1 MVLDLPAA
9 LAVDILAIP
18 RDHLVADN
26 GEVALGLVAKE
37 LFEQRTNDGAHAG
50 GQNDNGH
57 VVLLGPV
64 IEFLKVWVQLHVLLQ
79 DLDALVVRGLDA
91 LEHEAEGVTDFT
103 HSMVRRCSSELVE
116 IEIPTGNPCA
126 PPELHHSTCVA
137 PRDRSQGCQSATL
150 SQGGGCQWRQ
160 EGKFADHEVIAYSPR

>member
-50 GQNDNGH
+50 GQ
-57 VVLLGPV
+57 
-64 IEFLKVWVQLHVLLQ
+64 E
-79 DLDALVVRGLDA
+79 
-91 LEHEAEGVTDFT
+91 
-103 HSMVRRCSSELVE
+103 
-116 IEIPTGNPCA
+116 
-126 PPELHHSTCVA
+126 
-137 PRDRSQGCQSATL
+137 
-150 SQGGGCQWRQ
+150 
-160 EGKFADHEVIAYSPR
+160 